1 MLIFLFVLTCESIPE
16 LDCTSPVVSVVSIVD
31 IKFAEGPDLTTS
43 TASCNGPEH
52 AASGLDSVRRR
63 FHALQGSTRSRPS
76 SDRAGAVDEP
86 LSFALSFTSSP
97 PVQLVAPDEA
107 TYTDWVDGLCA
118 LKPGGAIVT
127 RKTLQYVDS
136 LADIGTRI
144 KLLDL
149 QDRPPERGSSSS
161 TGEVAPAG

>member
-1 MLIFLFVLTCESIPE
+1 MS
-16 LDCTSPVVSVVSIVD
+16 
-31 IKFAEGPDLTTS
+31 TS
-43 TASCNGPEH
+43 TASRNGPES

-63 FHALQGSTRSRPS
+63 FHALQSSTRSRPS
-76 SDRAGAVDEP
+76 PDRAGAADEP
-86 LSFALSFTSSP
+86 LSFALSFTGGA
-97 PVQLVAPDEA
+97 PVQLVASDEA
-107 TYTDWVDGLCA
+107 TYIDWVDGLCA

-161 TGEVAPAG
+161 TGEGASGG